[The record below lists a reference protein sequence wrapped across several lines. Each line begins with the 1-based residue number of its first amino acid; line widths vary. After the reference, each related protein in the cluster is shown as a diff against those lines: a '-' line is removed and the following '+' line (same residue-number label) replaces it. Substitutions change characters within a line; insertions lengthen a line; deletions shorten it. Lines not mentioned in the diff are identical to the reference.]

1 MELCTA
7 PGLYWRCLL
16 LIIRCGILCNQ
27 ITEVVCR
34 LDGWNSLT
42 ELGNH
47 DPTIDVHGTSVD
59 VDGLAINVHG
69 HAIDVD
75 GPAVFSIKSS
85 SPSISSGT
93 KGSDSDAVFSNVDAG
108 LLYFQKL

>member
-1 MELCTA
+1 MYSAWFILALSTCDNSVWDLVQSKTA
-7 PGLYWRCLL
+7 
-16 LIIRCGILCNQ
+16 
-27 ITEVVCR
+27 VVCR

-47 DPTIDVHGTSVD
+47 DPTIDVDGTSVD